1 MLGDKQEAAETKR
14 YHEMGKPFLVSSMLL
29 RSNGLG
35 QVDVAYL
42 QKNKSNSHWLVKIVE
57 VKTKTAPSRQQWQRL
72 LKTQDFLA
80 KVLEMES
87 KLEVKFCQK
96 DQDSLFF

>member
-1 MLGDKQEAAETKR
+1 MLGEKQESSETKK
-14 YHEMGKPFLVSSMLL
+14 YHNLGKPFLVSSLLL

-42 QKNKSNSHWLVKIVE
+42 QKNSQDLNWKVKIIE

-72 LKTQDFLA
+72 LKTQDFLS